1 MGDGKMELKRLQ
13 DEISMISS
21 FTSTPAGI
29 YRLAYSMEERKAI
42 NYLKD
47 QFEEAG
53 MDTWLDA
60 VGNLIARRAGE
71 DNNLPA
77 VAMGSHIDSVY
88 DAGKFDGVAGVVSAL
103 EVIRLMN
110 KRGVRTLHPIEVI
123 VFACEES
130 SRFGMA
136 TIGSKAMVGT
146 LEMEKVKNLTDKD
159 GMTFAEVLKSSDL
172 DLEDI
177 KHATRMSKDLKSFIE
192 IHIEQGPVLE
202 QKKLDIGIV
211 SAIAGPIRFRIV
223 LKGRASHSG
232 TTPMEYRKDALLGA
246 SEIAL
251 ELEKA
256 AKEEKTFNTVGTVG
270 VLSVLPGGM
279 NIVPGETRLD
289 VDIRGTNID
298 SRQRVVKRL
307 HEAIEQVELKRG
319 IKATVSCLTDEEPV
333 EMNSDIIQHLKKIC
347 EQLRLKSIVMPSGAG
362 HDAMNMAKLCP
373 SGLIFIPSKDGLSHN
388 PEEYTAIEQIG
399 NAMTVLWE
407 YILENSVIQ
416 QSEERSYQ

>member
-1 MGDGKMELKRLQ
+1 MDLKRLQ
-13 DEISMISS
+13 EEISVVSS

-29 YRLAYSMEERKAI
+29 YRLAYSVEERKAI
-42 NYLKD
+42 NYLKG
-47 QFEEAG
+47 QFEEAN

-60 VGNLIARRAGE
+60 AGNLIARREGE
-71 DNNLPA
+71 DINLPA

-88 DAGKFDGVAGVVSAL
+88 DAGKFDGVAGVISAL
-103 EVIRLMN
+103 EVVRLMN
-110 KRGVRTLHPIEVI
+110 KMGVKTLHPIEII

-136 TIGSKAMVGT
+136 TIGSKAMAGT
-146 LEMEKVKNLTDKD
+146 LEMEKIKNLTDKD
-159 GMTFAEVLKSSDL
+159 GMTFAEALKASELDIEDL
-172 DLEDI
+172 Q
-177 KHATRMSKDLKSFIE
+177 HAARNPRDLKSFIE

-202 QKKLDIGIV
+202 QKRLDIGIV

-223 LKGRASHSG
+223 LKGCASHSG

-251 ELEKA
+251 ELERA
-256 AKEEKTFNTVGTVG
+256 AMEEKSFNTVGTVG

-289 VDIRGTNID
+289 VDIRGTNIE
-298 SRQRVVKRL
+298 SRQRVVDRL
-307 HEAIEQVELKRG
+307 YQAIEQVELKRG
-319 IKATVSCLTDEEPV
+319 MKATVTCLTDEKPV
-333 EMNSDIIQHLKKIC
+333 EMDSDVIHHLKKIC
-347 EQLRLKSIVMPSGAG
+347 DNLRLKSIVMPSGAG
-362 HDAMNMAKLCP
+362 HDAMNMARLCP

-388 PEEYTAIEQIG
+388 PEEYTAIDQIG
-399 NAMTVLWE
+399 NAVTVLWE
-407 YILENSVIQ
+407 YILENAVIQ